1 MITPESD
8 IVARNACDTLA
19 KPPIYHVGKAAVEHC
34 QKGRA
39 FTCHCNLG
47 GTEDNDSANEHKSHL
62 VAAPEAQSCTITAC
76 RLKCM
81 LESILC
87 FSETVT

>member
-8 IVARNACDTLA
+8 IMARNACDTLA

-47 GTEDNDSANEHKSHL
+47 GTEDNDSGNEHKSHL
-62 VAAPEAQSCTITAC
+62 VAAPEAQSLHNHCLQT
-76 RLKCM
+76 
-81 LESILC
+81 
-87 FSETVT
+87 